1 LYRIATKPGIGSH
14 ELDLDQYR
22 QPTLEIIRWTAVARN
37 DASAVERK
45 LQKSNRWGQT
55 MWLRHKP
62 VGAAAG
68 FRGKGRLRAILFVA
82 AQSASHGELR
92 TILPAATEQHTL
104 QRRS

>member
-1 LYRIATKPGIGSH
+1 MPALLKGNYRRVTAGS
-14 ELDLDQYR
+14 
-22 QPTLEIIRWTAVARN
+22 
-37 DASAVERK
+37 
-45 LQKSNRWGQT
+45 QT